1 MIFHDKDDAAT
12 IQLHI
17 KDVREEDAGSY
28 ICLAENEAGK
38 AQEKAALTIECKKE
52 RVRERER
59 EKDRQTVR

>member
-1 MIFHDKDDAAT
+1 MVIHDKDDPST

-17 KDVREEDAGSY
+17 KNAQKEDAGSY

-38 AQEKAALTIECKKE
+38 AQEKATLTIECKKE